1 MEEIAEQIAHIT
13 SDYHCDVQNDFQMTP
28 EHILEWVNQFEESDR
43 EFILSELAHLLSQGI
58 YISRE
63 KAITLLEELI
73 NKLCKFFKYSSTE
86 HFLNEVSFLN
96 VQPVGKSQSILLG
109 LLDEI
114 LVSKY
119 GKTVNTCGSLGIK
132 NYIYLDDLLG
142 TGKTFVNNVLAWIE
156 NEGQLE
162 NLKSDKVKFLAYFFC
177 IHTWG
182 KNSSLYSLKM
192 KLNEDV
198 FVKSNKFVIGCH
210 YLVENNI
217 KDYNPKLNL
226 IYPQETGDVN
236 LEVYLS
242 SLIDNARSHKHKD
255 KAFRPLSQPS
265 QETFFSSKE
274 NRKRLETIFL
284 EKGIEI
290 INRIQD
296 EQKRKNHRPLGKT
309 YPSYQTFGTGT
320 MFFTWSN
327 ISNTCP
333 IVLWW
338 NNPAHNWKGLFPLN
352 KRGNN

>member
-1 MEEIAEQIAHIT
+1 MEELAEQIAHIT
-13 SDYHCDVQNDFQMTP
+13 ADYHCDVQDDFQMTP

-43 EFILSELAHLLSQGI
+43 EFILSEFAHLLNQGI
-58 YISRE
+58 YISKQ
-63 KAITLLEELI
+63 KAIELLEGLI
-73 NKLCKFFKYSSTE
+73 EKLRNFLKYSSIE
-86 HFLNEVSFLN
+86 QFLNETIFLN
-96 VQPVGKSQSILLG
+96 IQPKGKSQSILLG
-109 LLDEI
+109 LLNEI
-114 LVSKY
+114 LVTKFE
-119 GKTVNTCGSLGIK
+119 KTLDTCGSLGIK
-132 NYIYLDDLLG
+132 NYIYLDDILG
-142 TGKTFVNNVLAWIE
+142 TGKTFMNNVLEWIKTE
-156 NEGQLE
+156 EQLE
-162 NLKSDKVKFLAYFFC
+162 NLKSGKIKFLAYFFG

-182 KNSSLYSLKM
+182 INSARYSLKM
-192 KLNEDV
+192 QLSEDI
-198 FVKSNKFVIGCH
+198 FLLQKKFTIGGYYVI
-210 YLVENNI
+210 ENNI
-217 KDYNPKLNL
+217 KDYNQRLNL
-226 IYPQETGDVN
+226 IYPQQTDNIDFE
-236 LEVYLS
+236 LYLS
-242 SLIDNARSHKHKD
+242 SLIDNARNHKD
-255 KAFRPLSQPS
+255 KAFRPLSLPS

-338 NNPAHNWKGLFPLN
+338 DNPNHNWKGLFPLN

>member
-1 MEEIAEQIAHIT
+1 MEELAEQIAHIT
-13 SDYHCDVQNDFQMTP
+13 SDYHCDVQDDFQMTP

-43 EFILSELAHLLSQGI
+43 EFILSEFAHLLNQGI
-58 YISRE
+58 YISKQ
-63 KAITLLEELI
+63 KAIELLEGLI
-73 NKLCKFFKYSSTE
+73 EKLRNFLKYSSIE
-86 HFLNEVSFLN
+86 QFLNETIFLN
-96 VQPVGKSQSILLG
+96 IQPKGKSQSILLG
-109 LLDEI
+109 LLNEI
-114 LVSKY
+114 LITKFE
-119 GKTVNTCGSLGIK
+119 KTLDTCGSLGIK
-132 NYIYLDDLLG
+132 NYIYLDDILG
-142 TGKTFVNNVLAWIE
+142 TGKTFMNNVLEWIKTE
-156 NEGQLE
+156 EQLE
-162 NLKSDKVKFLAYFFC
+162 NLKSGKIKFLAYFFG

-182 KNSSLYSLKM
+182 INSARYSLKM
-192 KLNEDV
+192 QLNEDI
-198 FVKSNKFVIGCH
+198 FLLHKKFTIGGYYVI
-210 YLVENNI
+210 ENNI
-217 KDYNPKLNL
+217 KDYNQRLNL
-226 IYPQETGDVN
+226 IYPQQTDNINFE
-236 LEVYLS
+236 LYLS
-242 SLIDNARSHKHKD
+242 SLIDNARNHKD
-255 KAFRPLSQPS
+255 KAFRPLSIPS

-338 NNPAHNWKGLFPLN
+338 DNPTHNWKGLFPLN